1 MLNKKSQAAME
12 FLMTYG
18 WAIMIVLIGIGAL
31 FFLGVFNPSTP
42 STCNIASPF
51 ICQDIKVAYVVPQPP
66 APPYTELTL
75 RIAATGIDSASLT
88 AATGVTING
97 NACPITTPAPIGG
110 TSTIT
115 SAKDTPLNVICRP
128 VAVIAAGSKA
138 SGTFEIAYTKQFGVS
153 HKVAGSFAGT
163 VEEG

>member
-51 ICQDIKVAYVVPQPP
+51 ICQDVVI
-66 APPYTELTL
+66 TDLGSFNGIFF
-75 RIAATGIDSASLT
+75 RIASTNIDSATIQSITVNGISCSDALIKVGYKSDYT
-88 AATGVTING
+88 DLVVGRDITQSKNKPTFIFCPVSPKAGV
-97 NACPITTPAPIGG
+97 IG
-110 TSTIT
+110 TKVS
-115 SAKDTPLNVICRP
+115 
-128 VAVIAAGSKA
+128 GSFDI
-138 SGTFEIAYTKQFGVS
+138 SWTKQFGVS
-153 HKVAGSFAGT
+153 HTTKGSYSGT
-163 VEEG
+163 VETS